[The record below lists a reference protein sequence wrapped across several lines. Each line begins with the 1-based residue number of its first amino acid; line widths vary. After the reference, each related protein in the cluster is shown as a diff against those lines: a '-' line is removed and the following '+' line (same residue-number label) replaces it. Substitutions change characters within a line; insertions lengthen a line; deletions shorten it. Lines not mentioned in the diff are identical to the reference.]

1 METKRKS
8 KIYRCKSP
16 NQKAYIMSQGIEYLD
31 VIEDKNNITIWLF
44 LKCDELDK
52 VLTQW
57 SINNPN
63 KRN

>member
-1 METKRKS
+1 MKTES
-8 KIYRCKSP
+8 KVYRCKSSK
-16 NQKAYIMSQGIEYLD
+16 QKDFILSKKIEYID
-31 VIEDKNNITIWLF
+31 VYENKEGITTWLF

-57 SINNPN
+57 SNNNPN

>member
-1 METKRKS
+1 MKNQS

-16 NQKAYIMSQGIEYLD
+16 NQKSYIMSQGIEYLD

-44 LKCDELDK
+44 LKCDELDRA
-52 VLTQW
+52 LTQW
-57 SINNPN
+57 SNNNPN

>member
-1 METKRKS
+1 MKRTS
-8 KIYRCKSP
+8 KLYRCKSP
-16 NQKAYIMSQGIEYLD
+16 KQKDYIMSQGLEYLD

-44 LKCDELDK
+44 LRCDELDK

-57 SINNPN
+57 SNNNPN

>member
-1 METKRKS
+1 MKEKN

-16 NQKAYIMSQGIEYLD
+16 KQKEYILSQNIEYID
-31 VIEDKNNITIWLF
+31 VYENKEGITTWLF

-52 VLTQW
+52 ALTQW
-57 SINNPN
+57 SNNNPN